1 MYTHKYFHKGHL
13 LPVGIYS
20 FSMGHAESTFTYTNA
35 VPQYGTFNSGI
46 WCTYEGYIRTYA
58 MNTCAPGDGD
68 LYLITGVTMLARFG
82 DDNVQKEL
90 KTTDYLKNKIRV
102 PRSMWTVGCCVASG
116 GNVLGNFAV
125 IGNNLRDKGRVKMT
139 ELKVKELEAIIL
151 KDVQASP
158 SGSSATS
165 IQLFPGNPQCLD
177 ISKQIELK
185 DSEPESSDEC
195 EMPPKKKPKTES
207 PLRK

>member
-1 MYTHKYFHKGHL
+1 ME
-13 LPVGIYS
+13 
-20 FSMGHAESTFTYTNA
+20 HAESTFTYTNA

-165 IQLFPGNPQCLD
+165 IQLFPGNPQCSD
-177 ISKQIELK
+177 SRNQIGLK
-185 DSEPESSDEC
+185 KRKAEPSDEC
-195 EMPPKKKPKTES
+195 EMPLTK
-207 PLRK
+207 